1 MRYAENLVFAALA
14 IACLRNWQRERARA
28 DRWAAAAFGTLGGI
42 GLVSLALP
50 ATVDH
55 ALGPNTV
62 LHWFYKILIAI
73 VLCFPYLLVRFLDAL
88 EPLSAGHRRA
98 ADVLTGATVVATFAL
113 PRIPASHDHHRP
125 VWLLAFTGLVLVQW
139 GWLSGFA
146 CVRFLVAGR
155 GQPTV
160 VRRRMQVLSLGS
172 FVLVLSLIPTLST
185 SKGNTGSGAYLASEI
200 IGLVAGVFFYLGIAP
215 PALLRMLWRRPE
227 EQALRRAEARLMTG
241 ATTKAVATAVLPHL
255 PKLFGGRVAALTDR
269 NGALI
274 GSQGTSGPEEDAEL
288 VALLSVRSPEDQL
301 RMVRPRLLAVPLRN
315 GVLAVEAGAYTPFFG
330 REEDDLLHSLAAFVD
345 LALARAELF
354 ERERDARLELEVAH
368 QELEDLVYSLSH
380 DLKSPLISLLGYL
393 DYLKIDCGESLGT
406 TGEFYVERMTAS
418 AGYMTSL
425 IEDLLTLSR
434 IGRTQTE
441 PEIVD
446 LAAVAGEVVAGIQPA
461 APAVSFAVEA
471 LPTLFV
477 NGLRARELLTNV
489 VDNAVR
495 HGGRSDLHV
504 TIWSALTSGGDVAIY
519 VSDDGVGVP
528 EPYRDKIFGIF
539 ERLGA
544 HEGGE
549 GGGTGIGLAM
559 CRKIVEQD
567 GGQITVS
574 GPDDDID
581 PPGRAPA
588 GGATFR
594 IVYPASV
601 LRPTPGATPIPS
613 HGASR

>member
-1 MRYAENLVFAALA
+1 MFAALA
-14 IACLRNWQRERARA
+14 IACLRNWRRERARA
-28 DRWAAAAFGTLGGI
+28 DRWAAAAFGSLGGI
-42 GLVSLALP
+42 GLISLTLP
-50 ATVDH
+50 TTVDH
-55 ALGPNTV
+55 ALGPDTA
-62 LHWFYKILIAI
+62 LHWIYKILVAI

-88 EPLSAGHRRA
+88 EALTRAQRRA
-98 ADVLTGATVVATFAL
+98 ADLLTTATVIATLAL
-113 PRIPASHDHHRP
+113 PRIPASHDHRRP
-125 VWLLAFTGLVLVQW
+125 GWLLAFTGLVLIQW
-139 GWLSGFA
+139 GWLAGFA

-160 VRRRMQVLSLGS
+160 VRRRMQVLSFGS
-172 FVLVLSLIPTLST
+172 FVLVLSLVPTLST

-200 IGLVAGVFFYLGIAP
+200 IGLVAGIFFYLGIAP

-269 NGALI
+269 NGVLI

-288 VALLSVRSPEDQL
+288 AALLTVRSGDDRS
-301 RMVRPRLLAVPLRN
+301 RMVSPGLLAVPLRN

-354 ERERDARLELEVAH
+354 ERERDARLGLEVAH

-393 DYLKIDCGESLGT
+393 DYLKIDCGDALGT

-434 IGRTQTE
+434 VGRTQTE
-441 PEIVD
+441 PELVD
-446 LAAVAGEVVAGIQPA
+446 LAAVANEVISGVQAT
-461 APAVSFAVEA
+461 APAVTFSVET

-477 NGLRARELLTNV
+477 NGLRTRELLTNL

-495 HGGRSDLHV
+495 HGGRSDLRV

-544 HEGGE
+544 HDSGASN
-549 GGGTGIGLAM
+549 GTGIGLAM

-567 GGQITVS
+567 GGQITVL

-581 PPGRAPA
+581 PAGRAPA

-594 IVYPASV
+594 IVYPASI
-601 LRPTPGATPIPS
+601 LRPKQGAAPIPS